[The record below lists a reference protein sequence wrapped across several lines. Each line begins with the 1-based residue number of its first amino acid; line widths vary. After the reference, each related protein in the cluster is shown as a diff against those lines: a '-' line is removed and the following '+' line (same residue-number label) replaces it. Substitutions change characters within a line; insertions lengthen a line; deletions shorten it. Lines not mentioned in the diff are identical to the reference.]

1 MNSETKPKIYK
12 SLTFAFF
19 AFVILYAITNID
31 ALTGLL
37 SNIFGVLAPIAIGA
51 AIAYMLNPI
60 LKLFEFKILKK
71 LKHKGARRALSLILT
86 YVVAVLCIVLFL
98 LLMIPQLVESIMQ
111 FASEFDTYVE
121 KTLTFIGNIVNKVSA
136 NFDVKID
143 NAQIVTAIS
152 DFIMKSEDIFGILFN
167 YLAEF
172 AGKLYVG
179 VKNSILGIFISIYLL
194 IDKERL
200 HAHVRRICAAILKDK
215 SRIRMLRYV
224 RSANRTFGGFFIGKI
239 VDSIII
245 GILTFFIMLI
255 FRMPYPSLLATII
268 GITNIIPLFGPIIGA
283 IPTAFIVFI
292 ANPQKVILFLILVFL
307 IQQLDGNVIGPKILG
322 NSTGISSLGVIVAI
336 IIMGDYFGV
345 IGMIIGVPVFATIS
359 IIINELVEEK
369 LAKKNLPTSV
379 DDYFPAYS
387 LVNPHEHHE
396 KMFNR
401 IFNTMFGGIIR
412 FFKRLS
418 QKNKS
423 KKVTDTSEK
432 DKETAQE
439 APDQNEGNSNE

>member
-1 MNSETKPKIYK
+1 MNSEIKPKVYK
-12 SLTFAFF
+12 SLTFAIF
-19 AFVILYAITNID
+19 AFTILYAITNIS
-31 ALTGLL
+31 AVTGFL
-37 SNIFGVLAPIAIGA
+37 SSIFDVIAPIAIGA

-71 LKHKGARRALSLILT
+71 LKHKGARRALSLVLT
-86 YVVAVLCIVLFL
+86 YVVAVLFIVLFL
-98 LLMIPQLVESIMQ
+98 LLMIPQLVESIKQ
-111 FASEFDTYVE
+111 FASEFDNYVE
-121 KTLTFIGNIVNKVSA
+121 KTTALINSLANKISTEF
-136 NFDVKID
+136 NVKID
-143 NAQIVTAIS
+143 SAQIINS
-152 DFIMKSEDIFGILFN
+152 FSNFIVKSEDIFSVIFE
-167 YLAEF
+167 YVKEF
-172 AGKLYVG
+172 GVKLYVG

-200 HAHVRRICAAILKDK
+200 HAHVRRISAAILKDK

-224 RSANRTFGGFFIGKI
+224 RSANRTFGSFFIGKI
-239 VDSIII
+239 VDSGII

-292 ANPQKVILFLILVFL
+292 ANPQKVILFLILVLL

-336 IIMGDYFGV
+336 IIMGDCFGV
-345 IGMIIGVPVFATIS
+345 IGMIVGVPVFATIT

-396 KMFNR
+396 KIFNR
-401 IFNTMFGGIIR
+401 IFNSIFG
-412 FFKRLS
+412 RLARIF
-418 QKNKS
+418 KS
-423 KKVTDTSEK
+423 KNSKKITNSSEK
-432 DKETAQE
+432 DKETDQV
-439 APDQNEGNSNE
+439 APDQNGGNNNE